1 MAGREAPRTTPGV
14 VVVMGVSGS
23 GKTVTAR
30 LLADRL
36 GVAYADAD
44 DMHPPAN
51 IAKMSAGVPLDDRD
65 REPWL
70 DVVGEWLRD
79 HETEGGVIACSA
91 LARRYRNRLRTAA
104 PELFFLLLTAE
115 RAVLLDRLAR
125 REHHFMPAA
134 LLDSQLGTLEPL
146 APDEHGAT
154 VRSDRPPEAVVERA
168 TQLLGR

>member
-1 MAGREAPRTTPGV
+1 MSAGEVPGTRPGV

-51 IAKMSAGVPLDDRD
+51 IAKMSAGVPLDDGD

-70 DVVGEWLRD
+70 ATVGTWLRD
-79 HETEGGVIACSA
+79 HDTEGGVIACSA
-91 LARRYRNRLRTAA
+91 LARRYRDRLRTAA
-104 PELFFLLLTAE
+104 PELFFLLLTAD

-146 APDEHGAT
+146 APEERGAI
-154 VRSDRPPEAVVERA
+154 VRTDRPPDAVVERA
-168 TQLLGR
+168 AQFLGR